1 MGPDPSLTTDLFLQ
15 RPVAS
20 GGAEAQ
26 HQPQENRGMM
36 TNRNRIILLAAAG
49 TLALGAC
56 AKKAPP
62 ELPPAPLNEGNGYDQ
77 NAGAYDPNANNGN
90 AGAYTPGGPGS
101 QEDFVRSVAGDRVFF
116 DTDEYNIDA
125 QDAATLRSQ
134 AEWLQQYPN
143 VTVVVEGHADER
155 GTRDYNLALGERRAT
170 AAANYLASLGVAR
183 NRIRTISYGKE
194 RPQELGSNPQAWAQ
208 NRRAVTVTV
217 R

>member
-1 MGPDPSLTTDLFLQ
+1 
-15 RPVAS
+15 
-20 GGAEAQ
+20 
-26 HQPQENRGMM
+26 MM

-170 AAANYLASLGVAR
+170 AAAKNS
-183 NRIRTISYGKE
+183 T
-194 RPQELGSNPQAWAQ
+194 
-208 NRRAVTVTV
+208 
-217 R
+217 